1 MLSLT
6 QLYSN
11 CYLPALDIFIHLEVQ
26 LIQIHSEEELVRI
39 KRGYSESVV
48 SYFNWVVFFFF
59 FFPQSKFGFE
69 SLFPFFEMITLNI
82 ATDSKCHLHVLN
94 K

>member
-11 CYLPALDIFIHLEVQ
+11 CYLSALDIFIHLEVQ

-59 FFPQSKFGFE
+59 FFHSQNLDL
-69 SLFPFFEMITLNI
+69 SLYFHFL
-82 ATDSKCHLHVLN
+82 K
-94 K
+94 